1 MEQPMQRAAMVRSLA
16 WTSLAAVLCAGVLV
30 QQGCYR
36 RVVGARGLGASNYDI
51 NEPYQENSKLDD
63 WVFGPRK
70 TNDKIIRP
78 TPTP

>member
-1 MEQPMQRAAMVRSLA
+1 MRSPIARPLA
-16 WTSLAAVLCAGVLV
+16 GLAALALLLALGAA
-30 QQGCYR
+30 QQGCYH

-63 WVFGPRK
+63 WVFGERK
-70 TNDKIIRP
+70 PNDKIIRP